1 MPKHTLNPCL
11 CTILGCQWT
20 PRVSPSESIPSPQ
33 NLHNRSQYVYGQ
45 HQTHLG
51 WAKGYSVKKRSRQDF
66 VLPSITSICMYN
78 VALFHSSLGQ
88 KEKLSLKNVLM
99 GESCV
104 FGSILW
110 GSRSSSDHPEK
121 GLAKFG
127 YKNLWKL
134 KIKTFFYSFNYL
146 LEPCIEIF
154 ANFLNFFGFLAIKQP
169 KNHFTFIIFLFLFLP
184 KFHQ

>member
-1 MPKHTLNPCL
+1 MDDAQTHFEPVFMH
-11 CTILGCQWT
+11 ILRFQWT

-88 KEKLSLKNVLM
+88 KRKVEFEKCTYG

-104 FGSILW
+104 FGSIL
-110 GSRSSSDHPEK
+110 
-121 GLAKFG
+121 
-127 YKNLWKL
+127 
-134 KIKTFFYSFNYL
+134 
-146 LEPCIEIF
+146 
-154 ANFLNFFGFLAIKQP
+154 
-169 KNHFTFIIFLFLFLP
+169 
-184 KFHQ
+184 